1 MNATELWSRLLH
13 AGLVQGEAPESKDGH
28 SPWFVRVML
37 GVAGW
42 LGALFLLLFVGLG
55 LSFIIKNAGM
65 AFVVGAMACGVAAVL
80 FHRFPENDF
89 ASQFALAVSMAGQA
103 LMIFGIADMA
113 GSKSVAVMG
122 IVVAVMQ
129 AVLFWLLPS
138 YVHRVW
144 SAAVGACAL
153 AVALAEMGLLAF
165 TPALVLAAF
174 AWVWLREFDYAKDA
188 SLVRA
193 GGYGLAIAAVVIAVM
208 HGERSIGWILDNPR
222 APVGGIAGL
231 WIGAALTGAAL
242 LWSVI
247 QLLEREDVPLDSAQG
262 KIAVIGAIILAAA
275 TLKAPGIGPAAA
287 VLVIGFANGNRVLA
301 GLGILALLGY
311 LSHYYYSLQI
321 TLLEKSMV
329 LASTGIA
336 LLVARLAMQRYWPE
350 PKEEGASHA

>member
-1 MNATELWSRLLH
+1 MNATELWSLLLH
-13 AGLVQGEAPESKDGH
+13 AGLVQGEAPARTSAH

-65 AFVVGAMACGVAAVL
+65 AFVVGAMACAAAAIL
-80 FHRFPENDF
+80 FNKFSENDF

-103 LMIFGIADMA
+103 LMIFGIADMT
-113 GSKSVAVMG
+113 GSKSVAVVG
-122 IVVAVMQ
+122 IVVAVVQ

-144 SAAVGACAL
+144 SAGVGACAL
-153 AVALAEMGLLAF
+153 AVALADMGFLAF
-165 TPALVLAAF
+165 TPALILAAF
-174 AWVWLREFDYAKDA
+174 AWVWLREFDYAKQA
-188 SLVRA
+188 SVVRA

-208 HGERSIGWILDNPR
+208 HGEFSITRILDRVREP
-222 APVGGIAGL
+222 AGGIAGL

-242 LWSVI
+242 LWAVI
-247 QLLEREDVPLDSAQG
+247 QLLAREDVPLDSAQG
-262 KIAVIGAIILAAA
+262 KIAVIGAVILAAA

-301 GLGILALLGY
+301 GLGIIALLGY

-321 TLLEKSMV
+321 TLLEKSAV
-329 LASTGIA
+329 LVFTGVA
-336 LLVARLAMQRYWPE
+336 LLAARLALHRYWPA
-350 PKEEGASHA
+350 PTEGASHA